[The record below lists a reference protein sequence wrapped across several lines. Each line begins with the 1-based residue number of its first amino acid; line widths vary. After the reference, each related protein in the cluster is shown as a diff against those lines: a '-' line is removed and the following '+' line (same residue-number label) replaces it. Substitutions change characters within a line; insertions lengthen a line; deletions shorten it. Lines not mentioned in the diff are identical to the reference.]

1 MKYQEICMEQT
12 HSRSKCKREFKGVLN
27 KVLVSG
33 LILATVLGSSTTAF
47 AANTDNVIDT
57 NAVKITSEYGVSV
70 ASAISEIRN
79 TINAINLMRQNG
91 TVSDS
96 FIKTLASQIYALE
109 TAATSDGS
117 KMDEV
122 ASVLSAAESSVKG
135 LSNASEAEVAI
146 AIVRGTLGIDSVSV
160 DNKNA
165 PDNKNDI
172 ITGFSDIGDY
182 KWAEPYIMSCVQHGA
197 IAGTTTPVNGIGTF
211 NPGGKVTLSQFITV
225 LTRLIA
231 ADKIDSSL
239 AGSGVHWAMPNY
251 SAAIDIGLI
260 YSYEYSSSK
269 ADLEKQLTREEMAVM
284 LSRAAEINGEPLEI
298 LPGIENNIGDLDKVS
313 SDKVTAVKQAYSCGL
328 LAGTNDNGDF
338 APKNT
343 MTRAEMATVVCRLM
357 NYVPRGE
364 VTIKD
369 PETNVEESKSEYVVT
384 ESAETQG
391 MLRPAVS
398 REYELKALGATRTGE
413 DANGVYVTFTA
424 PQLPSEIANDF
435 TINMSADVCKS
446 NGDYFADPISV
457 TLKSGETKKVY
468 FNSYS
473 GGKVTKGE
481 IGSMAISVYIYA
493 NGDVSKSMFTRSIY
507 SDVKGTANA
516 TKYSGSLDTAT
527 LDSSAV
533 WAGLGL

>member
-109 TAATSDGS
+109 TAAISDDS

-122 ASVLSAAESSVKG
+122 ASVLTAAESSVKG

-146 AIVRGTLGIDSVSV
+146 AIVRGTLGIESVSV

-165 PDNKNDI
+165 T
-172 ITGFSDIGDY
+172 ITGFSDVAPTD
-182 KWAEPYIMSCVQHGA
+182 WAYPYIMACVQKGA
-197 IAGTTTPVNGIGTF
+197 IIGTGEVVNGIGTF
-211 NPGGKVTLSQFITV
+211 NPSGKVSLGQFLAV

-231 ADKIDSSL
+231 ADKIDTSL
-239 AGSGVHWAMPNY
+239 SGHWAMPNY

-269 ADLEKQLTREEMAVM
+269 TDLDKALSREEMAVM

-357 NYVPRGE
+357 NYAPRGE
-364 VTIKD
+364 VTVKD
-369 PETNVEESKSEYVVT
+369 PNDTGEVINTQYVSDEGYT
-384 ESAETQG
+384 KG
-391 MLRPAVS
+391 MLLPAVS

-413 DANGVYVTFTA
+413 DANGVYVILTA
-424 PQLPSEIANDF
+424 PQLPSEISSDF
-435 TINMSADVCKS
+435 IINMSADVYKS
-446 NGDYFADPISV
+446 NGDYFADSISV
-457 TLKSGETKKVY
+457 DLKSGETKKVY
-468 FNSYS
+468 FNSFS

-481 IGSMAISVYIYA
+481 IGSMAIGVYIYA
-493 NGDVSKSMFTRSIY
+493 NEDISKHMFTRSIY

-516 TKYSGSLDTAT
+516 TWYNGSLDTAT

-533 WAGLGL
+533 WSGLGL

>member
-1 MKYQEICMEQT
+1 MRFNKQKML
-12 HSRSKCKREFKGVLN
+12 SGVLAT
-27 KVLVSG
+27 G
-33 LILATVLGSSTTAF
+33 LALSCMVGPAF
-47 AANTDNVIDT
+47 AASNDPQVSPAQVV
-57 NAVKITSEYGVSV
+57 AVSQE
-70 ASAISEIRN
+70 
-79 TINAINLMRQNG
+79 
-91 TVSDS
+91 
-96 FIKTLASQIYALE
+96 TL
-109 TAATSDGS
+109 T
-117 KMDEV
+117 
-122 ASVLSAAESSVKG
+122 
-135 LSNASEAEVAI
+135 
-146 AIVRGTLGIDSVSV
+146 
-160 DNKNA
+160 
-165 PDNKNDI
+165 
-172 ITGFSDIGDY
+172 FSDVRINDWY
-182 KWAEPYIMSCVQHGA
+182 YTYVMACVQHGA

-328 LAGTNDNGDF
+328 LAGDNNGNF
-338 APKNT
+338 NPKNT
-343 MTRAEMATVVCRLM
+343 MNRAEMATVVCRLM

-384 ESAETQG
+384 AAGETQG
-391 MLRPAVS
+391 MLRSKYS

-413 DANGVYVTFTA
+413 DANGVYVILTA
-424 PQLPSEIANDF
+424 PQLPSEIAGDF
-435 TINMSADVCKS
+435 TINMSARVYKS

-457 TLKSGETKKVY
+457 DLKSGETKKVY

-473 GGKVTKGE
+473 GGKVTKSE
-481 IGSMAISVYIYA
+481 IGSMSVGIYIYA

-516 TKYSGSLDTAT
+516 TWYDGSLDTAT

-533 WAGLGL
+533 WSGLGL

>member
-109 TAATSDGS
+109 TAATSDDS

-122 ASVLSAAESSVKG
+122 ASVLTAAESSVKG

-146 AIVRGTLGIDSVSV
+146 AIVRGTLGIESVSV

-165 PDNKNDI
+165 T
-172 ITGFSDIGDY
+172 ITGFSDVATTD
-182 KWAEPYIMSCVQHGA
+182 WAYPYIMACVQKGA
-197 IAGTTTPVNGIGTF
+197 IIGTGEVVNGIGTF
-211 NPGGKVTLSQFITV
+211 NPSGKVSLGQFLAV

-231 ADKIDSSL
+231 ADKIDTSL
-239 AGSGVHWAMPNY
+239 SGHWAMPNY

-260 YSYEYSSSK
+260 YAYEYSSSK
-269 ADLEKQLTREEMAVM
+269 ADLEKQLTREEMAVL

-298 LPGIENNIGDLDKVS
+298 LPGIENNINDLDKVS
-313 SDKVTAVKQAYSCGL
+313 SDKVTAVKQAYSSGL
-328 LAGTNDNGDF
+328 LFGVNNNNFD
-338 APKNT
+338 PKGT
-343 MTRAEMATVVCRLM
+343 MTREQMATVVCRLM
-357 NYVPRGE
+357 NYAPRGE
-364 VTIKD
+364 VTVKD

-384 ESAETQG
+384 AAGETQG
-391 MLRPAVS
+391 MLRSKYS

-468 FNSYS
+468 FKSYS
-473 GGKVTKGE
+473 GGKVTKSE
-481 IGSMAISVYIYA
+481 IGSMSVGTYIYA

-516 TKYSGSLDTAT
+516 TWYDGSLDTAT

-533 WAGLGL
+533 WSGLGL

>member
-1 MKYQEICMEQT
+1 MKFDKQKVL
-12 HSRSKCKREFKGVLN
+12 SGVLAT
-27 KVLVSG
+27 G
-33 LILATVLGSSTTAF
+33 LALSCMVGPAF
-47 AANTDNVIDT
+47 AASNDPQVSPAQVV
-57 NAVKITSEYGVSV
+57 AVSQE
-70 ASAISEIRN
+70 
-79 TINAINLMRQNG
+79 
-91 TVSDS
+91 
-96 FIKTLASQIYALE
+96 TL
-109 TAATSDGS
+109 T
-117 KMDEV
+117 
-122 ASVLSAAESSVKG
+122 
-135 LSNASEAEVAI
+135 
-146 AIVRGTLGIDSVSV
+146 
-160 DNKNA
+160 
-165 PDNKNDI
+165 
-172 ITGFSDIGDY
+172 FSDVPTTH
-182 KWAEPYIMSCVQHGA
+182 WAYPYIMACVQKGA
-197 IAGTTTPVNGIGTF
+197 IVGTGEVVNGIGTF
-211 NPGGKVTLSQFITV
+211 APNQNVSLGQFLAV

-269 ADLEKQLTREEMAVM
+269 TDLDKSLSREEMAVM

-313 SDKVTAVKQAYSCGL
+313 RDKVTAVKQAYSSGL
-328 LAGTNDNGDF
+328 LAGDNNGNF
-338 APKNT
+338 NPKGT

-369 PETNVEESKSEYVVT
+369 PNDKGEVINTQYVSDEGDT
-384 ESAETQG
+384 KG
-391 MLRPAVS
+391 MLLPAVS

-413 DANGVYVTFTA
+413 DANGVYVIFTA

-435 TINMSADVCKS
+435 TINMSADVYKS
-446 NGDYFADPISV
+446 NGDYFADSISV
-457 TLKSGETKKVY
+457 NLKSGETKKVY
-468 FNSYS
+468 FNSFS

-481 IGSMAISVYIYA
+481 IGSMAIGVYIYA

-507 SDVKGTANA
+507 SDVNGTANA
-516 TKYSGSLDTAT
+516 TWYDGSLDAAT

>member
-47 AANTDNVIDT
+47 AANRNIKDLVHEVADRDT
-57 NAVKITSEYGVSV
+57 NQITSEYGVSV
-70 ASAISEIRN
+70 DSAISQIRN
-79 TINAINLMRQNG
+79 TINSINQMKANG
-91 TVSDS
+91 SVSDS
-96 FIKTLASQIYALE
+96 YIKTLASQIYALE

-122 ASVLSAAESSVKG
+122 ASVLTAAESSVKG

-146 AIVRGTLGIDSVSV
+146 AIVRGTLGIESVSV

-165 PDNKNDI
+165 T
-172 ITGFSDIGDY
+172 ITGFSDVATTD
-182 KWAEPYIMSCVQHGA
+182 WAYPYIMACVQKGA
-197 IAGTTTPVNGIGTF
+197 IIGTGEVVNGIGTF
-211 NPGGKVTLSQFITV
+211 NPNGKVSLGQFLAV

-231 ADKIDSSL
+231 ADKIDTSL
-239 AGSGVHWAMPNY
+239 SGHWAMPNY

-260 YSYEYSSSK
+260 YAYEYSSSEAELNK
-269 ADLEKQLTREEMAVM
+269 ALTREEMAVL

-298 LPGIENNIGDLDKVS
+298 LPGIENNINDLDMVS
-313 SDKVTAVKQAYSCGL
+313 RDKVTAVKQAYSSGL
-328 LAGTNDNGDF
+328 LFGVNNNNFD
-338 APKNT
+338 PKGT
-343 MTRAEMATVVCRLM
+343 MTREQMATVVCRLM
-357 NYVPRGE
+357 NYAPRGE
-364 VTIKD
+364 VTVKD
-369 PETNVEESKSEYVVT
+369 PNSNVEESKSEYVVT
-384 ESAETQG
+384 EPGETSG

-424 PQLPSEIANDF
+424 PQLPSEIAGDF
-435 TINMSADVCKS
+435 TINMSARVYKS
-446 NGDYFADPISV
+446 NGDYFADSIRV
-457 TLKSGETKKVY
+457 NLKSGETKKVY
-468 FNSYS
+468 FNSFS

-481 IGSMAISVYIYA
+481 IGSMSIGVYIYA
-493 NGDVSKSMFTRSIY
+493 NGDVSKYMFSRSIE
-507 SDVKGTANA
+507 SDYKTTANG
-516 TKYSGSLDTAT
+516 KWYDGSADNVSF
-527 LDSSAV
+527 DSSAV

>member
-1 MKYQEICMEQT
+1 MRFNKQKML
-12 HSRSKCKREFKGVLN
+12 SGVLAT
-27 KVLVSG
+27 G
-33 LILATVLGSSTTAF
+33 LALSCMVGPAF
-47 AANTDNVIDT
+47 AASNDPQVSPAQVV
-57 NAVKITSEYGVSV
+57 AVSQE
-70 ASAISEIRN
+70 
-79 TINAINLMRQNG
+79 
-91 TVSDS
+91 
-96 FIKTLASQIYALE
+96 TL
-109 TAATSDGS
+109 T
-117 KMDEV
+117 
-122 ASVLSAAESSVKG
+122 
-135 LSNASEAEVAI
+135 
-146 AIVRGTLGIDSVSV
+146 
-160 DNKNA
+160 
-165 PDNKNDI
+165 
-172 ITGFSDIGDY
+172 FSDVRINDWY
-182 KWAEPYIMSCVQHGA
+182 YTYVMACAQHGA
-197 IAGTTTPVNGIGTF
+197 IEGTTPAVNGIGTF
-211 NPGGKVTLSQFITV
+211 APNQNVSLGQFLAV

-231 ADKIDSSL
+231 ADKIDTSL
-239 AGSGVHWAMPNY
+239 SGHWAMPNY
-251 SAAIDIGLI
+251 SAAIDVGLI
-260 YSYEYSSSK
+260 YAYEYSSSK
-269 ADLEKQLTREEMAVM
+269 TDLDKLLSREEMAVL

-313 SDKVTAVKQAYSCGL
+313 YDKVTAVKQAYSSGL

-338 APKNT
+338 NPKGT

-369 PETNVEESKSEYVVT
+369 PDSNVDETKSEYVVT
-384 ESAETQG
+384 ESGYTIG

-413 DANGVYVTFTA
+413 DANGVYVIFTA

-516 TKYSGSLDTAT
+516 TWYNGSLDTAT

-533 WAGLGL
+533 WSGLGL

>member
-1 MKYQEICMEQT
+1 MRFNKQKVL
-12 HSRSKCKREFKGVLN
+12 SGVLAT
-27 KVLVSG
+27 G
-33 LILATVLGSSTTAF
+33 LALSCMVGPAF
-47 AANTDNVIDT
+47 AAGNDPQVSPAQVV
-57 NAVKITSEYGVSV
+57 AVKQE
-70 ASAISEIRN
+70 
-79 TINAINLMRQNG
+79 
-91 TVSDS
+91 
-96 FIKTLASQIYALE
+96 TL
-109 TAATSDGS
+109 T
-117 KMDEV
+117 
-122 ASVLSAAESSVKG
+122 
-135 LSNASEAEVAI
+135 
-146 AIVRGTLGIDSVSV
+146 
-160 DNKNA
+160 
-165 PDNKNDI
+165 
-172 ITGFSDIGDY
+172 FSDVRINDWY
-182 KWAEPYIMSCVQHGA
+182 YIYVMACAQHGA
-197 IAGTTTPVNGIGTF
+197 IEGTIPAVNGIGTF
-211 NPGGKVTLSQFITV
+211 NPSGKVSLGQFLAV

-239 AGSGVHWAMPNY
+239 AGHWAMPNY

-260 YSYEYSSSK
+260 YAYEYSSSK

-313 SDKVTAVKQAYSCGL
+313 YDKVTAVKQAYSSGL
-328 LAGTNDNGDF
+328 LFGDNNGNF
-338 APKNT
+338 NPKNT
-343 MTRAEMATVVCRLM
+343 MNRAEMATVVCRLM
-357 NYVPRGE
+357 NYTPRGE

-369 PETNVEESKSEYVVT
+369 PDSNVDETKSEYVVT
-384 ESAETQG
+384 AAGETQG
-391 MLRPAVS
+391 MLRSKYS

-424 PQLPSEIANDF
+424 PQLPSEIASDF

-516 TKYSGSLDTAT
+516 TWYNGSLDTAT